1 MFKFYA
7 RDLNTKSKTG
17 KLCFIEQI
25 LYHWKGY
32 WSAETLN
39 QNFLLLSEM
48 DIIDPMAL
56 FWSATDELSLVQG
69 NIYPLITIAVA
80 GYLVIIL
87 LQFVGAC

>member
-1 MFKFYA
+1 
-7 RDLNTKSKTG
+7 
-17 KLCFIEQI
+17 
-25 LYHWKGY
+25 
-32 WSAETLN
+32 
-39 QNFLLLSEM
+39 M